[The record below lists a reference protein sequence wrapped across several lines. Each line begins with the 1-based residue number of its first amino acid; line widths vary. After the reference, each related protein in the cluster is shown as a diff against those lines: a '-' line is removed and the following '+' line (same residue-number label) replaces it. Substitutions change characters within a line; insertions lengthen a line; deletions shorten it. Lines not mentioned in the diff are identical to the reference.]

1 LELFIGGAKSKRQ
14 LTEYGCI
21 TGQFFCWQLVTH
33 TALAEIKQQ
42 EFAHCQRRFAP
53 QFLLYIFLSS
63 LSKFYDIAL
72 PSEIAL
78 TFAWNNTR
86 MTTDIPLGLLF
97 GAIHPMHNHKWKKQF
112 YK

>member
-1 LELFIGGAKSKRQ
+1 LLTAKEDLPRNSFYTFI
-14 LTEYGCI
+14 
-21 TGQFFCWQLVTH
+21 
-33 TALAEIKQQ
+33 
-42 EFAHCQRRFAP
+42 
-53 QFLLYIFLSS
+53 LSS